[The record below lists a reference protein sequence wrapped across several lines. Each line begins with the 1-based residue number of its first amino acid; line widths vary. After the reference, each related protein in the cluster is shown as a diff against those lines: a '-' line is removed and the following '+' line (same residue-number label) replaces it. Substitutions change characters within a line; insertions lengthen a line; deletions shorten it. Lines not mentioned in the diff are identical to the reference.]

1 MIKSGKVWENEKK
14 KIRGSSYYT
23 SLQGE
28 SKTNRALKNAS
39 EVALWEQKS
48 GVGGISVNKE
58 AVGGSLKTL
67 CQEQGRIQIY
77 ALITWRNRV
86 GREVGGRLRMDGTP
100 AY

>member
-1 MIKSGKVWENEKK
+1 MINSWKVWENEKK

-58 AVGGSLKTL
+58 DVGGSLKTL

-77 ALITWRNRV
+77 ALWKPGGIGW
-86 GREVGGRLRMDGTP
+86 GGR
-100 AY
+100 